1 MVSERRWHPEES
13 APGGSVIGELFLKLL
28 TQGINE
34 LSEPELLVRET
45 AQNSWDARKQSS
57 RRSTPM
63 SFRVSDL
70 AVASDVRDELKAF
83 FGEAAEFGPGG
94 RRPDAPT
101 VLRELWKRLC
111 NDNCS
116 VLYVRDEGTEGLEGP
131 TNARDAVPDGVGDR
145 YVRFLLNIG
154 QANTDESAGGSYGL
168 GRSVFWRM
176 STCQTVVV
184 YTRYVDGGAYRSR
197 LIGSS
202 IGGSF
207 VRAGVNY
214 TGRHW
219 WSDGENG
226 RPFEGPKA
234 EEWARRLG
242 FEPYEGDTTGTTVMV
257 VAPSTPGGTRD
268 LATAL
273 VKSIEYHLWPKYV
286 SLPGR
291 GPEESMKFEVRDDS
305 NTFEP
310 RNVPEIYASPLG
322 NHVRAFELGRTNTV
336 QRGPFRF
343 STTLNHDFK
352 GVNLHIIG
360 RLSVLKMT
368 HSVDEPSVAG
378 ASSDLDPEEDAK
390 DLTSVIEA
398 RFADLANT
406 VALMRTPELIVGY
419 KRVKN
424 VDHDVVLAG
433 VFKASERANGYLRR
447 CESATHT
454 EWSPT
459 VPRDDAEGKI
469 PKRVAKAFEKRFVE
483 QIAAWFPKPVETT
496 VAPSSN
502 LNVVELSKRFGKLV
516 DHLLPGR
523 GHRHPEPGPDRE
535 RPVPKRRGVSPD
547 VEFDGLEE
555 HHGEL
560 VNVWKVNFVSRGPV
574 KLEFEVLLRVDSDQT
589 ENSVVRSGGRPAIL
603 SVEGYV
609 GEKLDTIEEE
619 NWNFRKRFPVGM
631 VDVNTPKID
640 YMFEPAKDAASDLSV
655 GLTLKAL
662 YEEGTTPV
670 LAVTVEEVAEESAAS
685 TDVSEVNT

>member
-1 MVSERRWHPEES
+1 VVSERRWHPEES
-13 APGGSVIGELFLKLL
+13 APGGSAIGELFLKLL

-45 AQNSWDARKQSS
+45 AQNSWDARKQSL

-83 FGEAAEFGPGG
+83 FSEAAEFGPGR
-94 RRPDAPT
+94 RRPDDPT
-101 VLRELWKRLC
+101 VLRELWERLC
-111 NDNCS
+111 GVDPS
-116 VLYVRDEGTEGLEGP
+116 VLYVRDEGTEGLGGP
-131 TNARDAVPDGVGDR
+131 TNARDAVPDGVIDR

-154 QANTDESAGGSYGL
+154 QANTDPEAGGSYGL

-184 YTRYVDGGAYRSR
+184 YTRYLEGGAYRAR

-242 FEPYEGDTTGTTVMV
+242 FELYEGDTTGTTVMV
-257 VAPSTPGGTRD
+257 IAPSTPGGSRD

-286 SLPGR
+286 YLPGR
-291 GPEESMKFEVRDDS
+291 ASAESMRFEVLHDS

-322 NHVRAFELGRTNTV
+322 NHVRAFELGRTNTA
-336 QRGPFRF
+336 QSGPFRF
-343 STTLNHDFK
+343 STMLDHDFR
-352 GVNLHIIG
+352 GVDLRTIG
-360 RLSVLKMT
+360 RLSVMQMT
-368 HSVDEPSVAG
+368 RRVDETSAAG
-378 ASSDLDPEEDAK
+378 TAPDLDPDEDSH
-390 DLTSVIEA
+390 DFTSVIEA

-419 KRVKN
+419 KRIKN
-424 VDHDVVLAG
+424 VDHDVVRAG
-433 VFKASERANGYLRR
+433 VFKASEQANGHLRR

-459 VPRDDAEGKI
+459 VPRDDDDGKI

-483 QIAAWFPKPVETT
+483 QFEAWFPKPVEPTA
-496 VAPSSN
+496 APTSK
-502 LNVVELSKRFGKLV
+502 LNVEQLSARFGKLV

-523 GHRHPEPGPDRE
+523 GIVAKSEDSDRIFAPP
-535 RPVPKRRGVSPD
+535 RPRGISPKVKF
-547 VEFDGLEE
+547 VGLEE

-560 VNVWKVNFVSRGPV
+560 VNVWRVDFVHRGAMN
-574 KLEFEVLLRVDSDQT
+574 LELEVLLRVDSNQT
-589 ENSVVRSGGRPAIL
+589 ERPVVRSGGRPAIL

-609 GEKLDTIEEE
+609 GPRLDVIGEAD
-619 NWNFRKRFPVGM
+619 WNFAKRFPVG
-631 VDVNTPKID
+631 KID
-640 YMFEPAKDAASDLSV
+640 ANTSKVSYEFDPDKDGASDLMM
-655 GLTLKAL
+655 GLTVKAL

-670 LAVTVEEVAEESAAS
+670 LAVTVEPIAEDWSRRLGR
-685 TDVSEVNT
+685 